1 MSPIMS
7 TMFQKIIISIMSQLR
22 MLSRVTLHGLIVLL
36 FLVNDA
42 TAAFRRRPTATVF
55 DDENDVGDLEQRDLA
70 ADPRFF
76 FANFT
81 SSLITVNTTLLA
93 YGLIA
98 LGLLVA
104 AALAIYSIWVEA
116 TSRSSSSYGG
126 SGGSYG
132 APAAAGYGQSYGY
145 QQYARYW
152 GGGGV
157 EYRYKAAERRTG
169 CEACSETR
177 ESETGSETRETDL
190 LGWSENIFFIV
201 QKRSSKLRSD
211 I

>member
-22 MLSRVTLHGLIVLL
+22 MLSRVTLHGLIILL

-104 AALAIYSIWVEA
+104 AALAIYYSGVEA
-116 TSRSSSSYGG
+116 TSRSSSS
-126 SGGSYG
+126 
-132 APAAAGYGQSYGY
+132 
-145 QQYARYW
+145 
-152 GGGGV
+152 
-157 EYRYKAAERRTG
+157 
-169 CEACSETR
+169 
-177 ESETGSETRETDL
+177 
-190 LGWSENIFFIV
+190 
-201 QKRSSKLRSD
+201 
-211 I
+211 